1 MTQALWLVYM
11 VTVVRTSALTVGIV
25 KDIAEATVSI
35 TKVFAG
41 ALCDWLGKHLLAA
54 LGYGLA
60 ASPKAIFPLA
70 SSIEWLIAARFI
82 DRIGKSIWGA
92 PRNALVADI
101 APPHLR
107 GASFGSRQSLD
118 AVGAFIGPLLAIL
131 LMWQT
136 ADHFQTVFSMVVI
149 PAFLSVASKHRTAPT
164 LQTKLRSCL
173 CTNSTPQ

>member
-1 MTQALWLVYM
+1 MTQALWPDYM
-11 VTVVRTSALTVGIV
+11 VTVLGISALTVGIV

-60 ASPKAIFPLA
+60 ASTKAILLLA

-118 AVGAFIGPLLAIL
+118 TIGAFIGPFVAIL
-131 LMWQT
+131 LMWQP
-136 ADHFQTVFSMVVI
+136 ANHLQAVFSMAVI
-149 PAFLSVASKHRTAPT
+149 PAFLSVASKHRSAPT
-164 LQTKLRSCL
+164 L
-173 CTNSTPQ
+173 